1 MGRCVAS
8 HVMSREA
15 KGSEKK
21 SYGTNGNGTR
31 NVRRRKHRHRYRQTR
46 SGSDSDPSTRT
57 ARQTQTQTHT
67 HTHLGQQRHPENPA
81 EVEEKDVGVG
91 TCRQVYV
98 ALLAYNHICVCCFA
112 CRYTE
117 K

>member
-1 MGRCVAS
+1 MAHETLDARNTDTDTDRHAAAPTQIHQHGQPGR
-8 HVMSREA
+8 
-15 KGSEKK
+15 
-21 SYGTNGNGTR
+21 
-31 NVRRRKHRHRYRQTR
+31 HRHRERER
-46 SGSDSDPSTRT
+46 ERD
-57 ARQTQTQTHT
+57 
-67 HTHLGQQRHPENPA
+67 LGQQRHPENPA